1 MARILVADDEEDILE
16 LVRYNLAV
24 NGHEVETALTGS
36 GALEAALA
44 RPPDLL
50 ILDVMLPDLL
60 GFEVL
65 RRLRKSGAGAH
76 VAVIM
81 LTAKSSEP
89 DVLVGFELGAD
100 DYVTKPFSPRE
111 LVARVRAVLARHK
124 GDAEKETGPLKF
136 GRLEINRESCQVFVE
151 GEELQL
157 APQEYRLLVFM
168 AARPM
173 TMFSRE
179 RLIEGAWGPELH
191 IDPRTV
197 DVHVRRLRSRIE
209 KDPSAPVFL
218 ETVRGSG
225 YRFNSEGKNIGG
237 PRQ

>member
-24 NGHEVETALTGS
+24 NGHEVETTLTGS
-36 GALEAALA
+36 GALEAAQA

-65 RRLRKSGAGAH
+65 RRLRQSKAGAH
-76 VAVIM
+76 VPVIM
-81 LTAKSSEP
+81 LTAKSSET

-111 LVARVRAVLARHK
+111 LVARVRAVLARYK
-124 GDAEKETGPLKF
+124 SDVEKETGPLRF
-136 GRLEINRESCQVFVE
+136 GGLEINRESCQVFLDGVE
-151 GEELQL
+151 LAL

-173 TMFSRE
+173 RMFSRE
-179 RLIEGAWGPELH
+179 SLIEGAWGTELH

-197 DVHVRRLRSRIE
+197 DVHIRRLRARIE
-209 KDPSAPVFL
+209 KDPSAPALL

-225 YRFNSEGKNIGG
+225 YRFNPSGASAPG
-237 PRQ
+237 RD